1 MKMRERPFAAEEVI
15 HMLDRTPPERG
26 FDREYPNLDYSMTP
40 LTFARRALGF
50 TCLAGLLVLA
60 ACGRGGNETAQ
71 APVKQASGPP
81 GPPAAAAPGSQE
93 LSDEAKEIVL
103 VTRRAA
109 DRGNFVAL
117 RKGLG
122 DDYRFAGPDKKTA
135 DHLNGDQAVE
145 KWKEHQ
151 ELLETLL
158 TIADK
163 GCLPDGTE
171 HVVCPPEALNDA
183 GYKGYVAGYT
193 HQKSGDWKMTSFE
206 NRG

>member
-1 MKMRERPFAAEEVI
+1 
-15 HMLDRTPPERG
+15 MLDVTPPERG
-26 FDREYPNLDYSMTP
+26 FARFVPTRSR
-40 LTFARRALGF
+40 TFAL
-50 TCLAGLLVLA
+50 LALLVVAA
-60 ACGRGGNETAQ
+60 ACGRGGEETTQ

-93 LSDEAKEIVL
+93 LSEDAKEIVL
-103 VTRRAA
+103 ITRRAS
-109 DRGNFVAL
+109 DRGNFNAL
-117 RKGLG
+117 RKALG
-122 DDYRFAGPDKKTA
+122 DDYRFTGPDKKTS
-135 DHLNGDQAVE
+135 DHLSGDQALE

-158 TIADK
+158 NIADK

-171 HVVCPPEALNDA
+171 HIVCPPEALNDA
-183 GYKGYVAGYT
+183 GYKGYAAGYT